1 MTPLGVT
8 IRKVEMDEERKH
20 QIWLNNASAMNRNRA
35 YRRAAYEP
43 KNLASTGHPSL
54 ITEVDPNPKVISNA
68 PKERFSK
75 PQRQYLMDTYVHH
88 TVCGEMYSTEAYDAL
103 EMRSTLRDD
112 WKAGEKV
119 QSRKASTRSAKRSA
133 KNLAEYGYVVLSY
146 DDMNDDMGEMM
157 YNPNVHQPVLI
168 VTATMAAIE
177 KGREFWEQD
186 GYSTD
191 PETLRRWHSFLK

>member
-1 MTPLGVT
+1 
-8 IRKVEMDEERKH
+8 MDEERKH
-20 QIWLNNASAMNRNRA
+20 QIWLENATTISRNKALRKVIH
-35 YRRAAYEP
+35 EP

-68 PKERFSK
+68 PKKRFSK
-75 PQRQYLMDTYVHH
+75 PQRQYLMGTYVHH
-88 TVCGEMYSTEAYDAL
+88 TVCGKMYSTEAYDAFK
-103 EMRSTLRDD
+103 MRSNLRDD

-146 DDMNDDMGEMM
+146 DEMNDDKGDMM

-168 VTATMAAIE
+168 VTATMAAVE
-177 KGREFWEQD
+177 KGREFWEQA
-186 GYSTD
+186 GYDTK
-191 PETLRRWHSFLK
+191 PETLRWWDRFFK